1 MRVLLR
7 ALGELLR
14 GLLAFPERRH
24 VPGRNYAAAVE
35 ERWAKPSR
43 CC

>member
-1 MRVLLR
+1 MRGLLR

-14 GLLAFPERRH
+14 GLLAFPERRQ
-24 VPGRNYAAAVE
+24 VPGRDYAAALE
-35 ERWAKPSR
+35 ERWAKPRR